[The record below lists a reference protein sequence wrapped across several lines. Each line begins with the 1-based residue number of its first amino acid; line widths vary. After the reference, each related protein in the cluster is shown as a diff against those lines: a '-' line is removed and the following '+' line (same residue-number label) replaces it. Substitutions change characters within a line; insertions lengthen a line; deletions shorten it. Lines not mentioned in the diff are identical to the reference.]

1 MNPSAAVFSS
11 AAARAAS
18 ACPGLVRIVAAR
30 DGGLCRIKL
39 PGGALTAAQARAV
52 AAVARAFGSGVIEA
66 TNRANLQVRG
76 VKAGR
81 EASASRALIDAG
93 LGPLMDG
100 ASAASLEACAAAR
113 DDVRN
118 VMLSPTAGRD
128 PAALVDSAALAAR
141 LLAMLQTEPRCAALS
156 PKFSVLLDGGERLAA
171 LDHPHDIWLS
181 ALRDAHGAPA
191 DTQFAIGLAGCPPV
205 DGGQAAPGAPCAGAL
220 AAVAPEHA
228 VECVRALVTSFVE
241 LAPAGATRMR
251 ELLATCPPDAF
262 LSHVESKLSES
273 KQPFALRRDAH
284 LAGWRRARV
293 DAALRLGILP
303 ERDPARCAVG
313 AQPPLGRL
321 DAAALAALA
330 ALADTH
336 GDGTLRITPWQGVM
350 LPAVARAAAP
360 EALARLAALGF
371 VCDAAA
377 PLAHIVA
384 CAGSRG
390 CARSPADTKAHAL
403 ALAARLAAP
412 VDVHVTGCA
421 RSCALPH
428 AAAHTLVASAA
439 SRYDLYRRDGATGF
453 GRAVARQLTIDQA
466 ADALARGARPSQDDL
481 DA

>member
-1 MNPSAAVFSS
+1 MNPFTAVFSS
-11 AAARAAS
+11 DAARAAS

-39 PGGALTAAQARAV
+39 PGGALAAAQARAV

-66 TNRANLQVRG
+66 TNRANLQLRG
-76 VKAGR
+76 VRAGS
-81 EASASRALIDAG
+81 EACVSRALIDAG
-93 LGPLMDG
+93 LGPLTDG
-100 ASAASLEACAAAR
+100 LPAASPDTCVAAR

-128 PAALVDSAALAAR
+128 PDALVDSAALAAR

-181 ALRDAHGAPA
+181 ALRDARG
-191 DTQFAIGLAGCPPV
+191 DTLLAVGLAGCPPV
-205 DGGQAAPGAPCAGAL
+205 DGERVAPGATFTGAL
-220 AAVAPEHA
+220 AAIAPAHA

-241 LAPAGATRMR
+241 LAPPGATRMR
-251 ELLATCPPDAF
+251 DLLATCAPDAF
-262 LSHVESKLSES
+262 LSHAESKLSES
-273 KQPFALRRDAH
+273 KPPFALRRRAD

-293 DAALRLGILP
+293 DTALRFGIQP
-303 ERDPARCAVG
+303 ERDPARCVVG

-321 DAAALAALA
+321 DANALAALA

-360 EALARLAALGF
+360 DALARLAALGF

-377 PLAHIVA
+377 PLAHVVA
-384 CAGSRG
+384 CAGSAG
-390 CARSPADTKAHAL
+390 CARAPADTKADAL

-439 SRYDLYRRDGATGF
+439 GRYDLYRRDGATGF

-466 ADALARGARPSQDDL
+466 AAALARGAWPTQDDL

>member
-128 PAALVDSAALAAR
+128 PDALVDSAALAAR

-181 ALRDAHGAPA
+181 ALRDAHGAPV

-321 DAAALAALA
+321 DAAALA
-330 ALADTH
+330 
-336 GDGTLRITPWQGVM
+336 
-350 LPAVARAAAP
+350 
-360 EALARLAALGF
+360 
-371 VCDAAA
+371 
-377 PLAHIVA
+377 
-384 CAGSRG
+384 
-390 CARSPADTKAHAL
+390 
-403 ALAARLAAP
+403 
-412 VDVHVTGCA
+412 
-421 RSCALPH
+421 
-428 AAAHTLVASAA
+428 
-439 SRYDLYRRDGATGF
+439 
-453 GRAVARQLTIDQA
+453 
-466 ADALARGARPSQDDL
+466 
-481 DA
+481 

>member
-128 PAALVDSAALAAR
+128 PDALVDSAALAAR

-205 DGGQAAPGAPCAGAL
+205 DGGQAAPG
-220 AAVAPEHA
+220 
-228 VECVRALVTSFVE
+228 RR
-241 LAPAGATRMR
+241 APARSPPSRPSMR
-251 ELLATCPPDAF
+251 SSA
-262 LSHVESKLSES
+262 
-273 KQPFALRRDAH
+273 
-284 LAGWRRARV
+284 
-293 DAALRLGILP
+293 
-303 ERDPARCAVG
+303 
-313 AQPPLGRL
+313 
-321 DAAALAALA
+321 
-330 ALADTH
+330 
-336 GDGTLRITPWQGVM
+336 
-350 LPAVARAAAP
+350 
-360 EALARLAALGF
+360 
-371 VCDAAA
+371 
-377 PLAHIVA
+377 
-384 CAGSRG
+384 
-390 CARSPADTKAHAL
+390 CARS
-403 ALAARLAAP
+403 
-412 VDVHVTGCA
+412 
-421 RSCALPH
+421 
-428 AAAHTLVASAA
+428 
-439 SRYDLYRRDGATGF
+439 
-453 GRAVARQLTIDQA
+453 
-466 ADALARGARPSQDDL
+466 
-481 DA
+481 

>member
-128 PAALVDSAALAAR
+128 PDALVDSAALAAR

-181 ALRDAHGAPA
+181 ALRDVHG
-191 DTQFAIGLAGCPPV
+191 
-205 DGGQAAPGAPCAGAL
+205 AAPGAPCAGAL

>member
-128 PAALVDSAALAAR
+128 PDALVDSAALAAR

-181 ALRDAHGAPA
+181 ALRDAHGAPV

-330 ALADTH
+330 
-336 GDGTLRITPWQGVM
+336 
-350 LPAVARAAAP
+350 
-360 EALARLAALGF
+360 RLAALGF

>member
-1 MNPSAAVFSS
+1 MSPSAAVFSS
-11 AAARAAS
+11 DAARAAS

-39 PGGALTAAQARAV
+39 PGGALGAAQARAV
-52 AAVARAFGSGVIEA
+52 AAAARAFGSGVIEA
-66 TNRANLQVRG
+66 TNRANLQLRG
-76 VKAGR
+76 VRAGS
-81 EASASRALIDAG
+81 EACVSRALIDAG

-100 ASAASLEACAAAR
+100 PGAASLDACVAAR

-118 VMLSPTAGRD
+118 VMLSPMAGRD
-128 PAALVDSAALAAR
+128 PDALVDSAALAAR

-181 ALRDAHGAPA
+181 ALRDARG
-191 DTQFAIGLAGCPPV
+191 DTRLAIGLAGCPPA
-205 DGGQAAPGAPCAGAL
+205 DGEPVMPCAPRPGAL
-220 AAVAPEHA
+220 ATIAPAQA

-251 ELLATCPPDAF
+251 DLLATCPPDAF

-273 KQPFALRRDAH
+273 QPPFALRRDAD

-293 DAALRLGILP
+293 DATLRFGIRP

-321 DAAALAALA
+321 DANALAALA
-330 ALADTH
+330 ALADSH
-336 GDGTLRITPWQGVM
+336 GDSVVR
-350 LPAVARAAAP
+350 R
-360 EALARLAALGF
+360 RLAALGF
-371 VCDAAA
+371 VCDACA
-377 PLAHIVA
+377 PLAHVVA
-384 CAGSRG
+384 CAGSTG
-390 CARSPADTKAHAL
+390 CARSPADTKTDAL

-428 AAAHTLVASAA
+428 PAAHTLVASAA
-439 SRYDLYRRDGATGF
+439 GRYDLYRRDGATGF
-453 GRAVARQLTIDQA
+453 GLAVARQLTIDQA
-466 ADALARGARPSQDDL
+466 AAALARDARPTQDDL

>member
-128 PAALVDSAALAAR
+128 PDALVDSAALAAR

-181 ALRDAHGAPA
+181 ALRDVHGAPV

-262 LSHVESKLSES
+262 LSHVESN
-273 KQPFALRRDAH
+273 
-284 LAGWRRARV
+284 
-293 DAALRLGILP
+293 ILP

>member
-1 MNPSAAVFSS
+1 MSPSAAVFSS
-11 AAARAAS
+11 DAARAAS

-39 PGGALTAAQARAV
+39 PGGALGAAQARAV
-52 AAVARAFGSGVIEA
+52 AAAARAFGSGVIEA
-66 TNRANLQVRG
+66 TNRANLQLRG
-76 VKAGR
+76 VRAGS
-81 EASASRALIDAG
+81 EACVSRALIDAG

-100 ASAASLEACAAAR
+100 PGAASLDACVAAR

-118 VMLSPTAGRD
+118 VMLSPMAGRD
-128 PAALVDSAALAAR
+128 PDALVDSAALAAR

-181 ALRDAHGAPA
+181 ALRDARG
-191 DTQFAIGLAGCPPV
+191 DTRLAIGLAGCPPA
-205 DGGQAAPGAPCAGAL
+205 DGEPVMPCAPRPGAL
-220 AAVAPEHA
+220 ATIAPAQA

-251 ELLATCPPDAF
+251 DLLATCRPTRSFRTWNRSCPNR
-262 LSHVESKLSES
+262 S
-273 KQPFALRRDAH
+273 RRSRCAAMRISP
-284 LAGWRRARV
+284 AGGARASTRRCV
-293 DAALRLGILP
+293 FGIRP

-321 DAAALAALA
+321 DANALAALA
-330 ALADTH
+330 ALADSH

-360 EALARLAALGF
+360 DALARLAALGF
-371 VCDAAA
+371 VCDACA
-377 PLAHIVA
+377 PLAHVVA
-384 CAGSRG
+384 CAGSTG
-390 CARSPADTKAHAL
+390 CARSPADTKTDAL

-428 AAAHTLVASAA
+428 PAAHTLVASAA
-439 SRYDLYRRDGATGF
+439 GRYDLYRRDGATGF
-453 GRAVARQLTIDQA
+453 GLAVARQLTIDQA
-466 ADALARGARPSQDDL
+466 AAALARDARPTQDDL